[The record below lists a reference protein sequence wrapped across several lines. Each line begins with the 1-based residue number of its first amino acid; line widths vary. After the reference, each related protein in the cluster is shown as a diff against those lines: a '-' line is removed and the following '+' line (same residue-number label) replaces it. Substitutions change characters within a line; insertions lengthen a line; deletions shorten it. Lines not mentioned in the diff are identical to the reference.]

1 MTDPRLIDVP
11 PLVPRTGGPFI
22 RWLSLM
28 LLRLFR
34 WRITGTMPNEP
45 RAVLISA
52 PHTSNLD
59 GFFTA
64 VSSLA
69 IGLHTYF
76 LVKHTAFVGPF
87 DRLLR
92 AVGALPVDRA
102 NSKNL
107 VADMA
112 RQIRESE
119 RMWLAVAP
127 EGTRNATEWK
137 TGFYWMAVQ
146 AGVPIILIAFD
157 YAKRETQILGIFHPT
172 GDIKKDLPE
181 LMARYRDITPRHPD
195 RLSPAMQSLRTPQ
208 A

>member
-1 MTDPRLIDVP
+1 MPPQVP
-11 PLVPRTGGPFI
+11 TTGGPFV
-22 RWLSLM
+22 RWICLM
-28 LLRLFR
+28 ILRLFR
-34 WRITGTMPNEP
+34 WRITGALPNEP

-69 IGLHTYF
+69 LGLQCYF

-87 DRLLR
+87 GKLLR

-107 VADMA
+107 VSDMA

-119 RMWLAVAP
+119 RMWLAIAP
-127 EGTRNATEWK
+127 EGTRNAKGWK
-137 TGFYWMAVQ
+137 TGFYWMAVEAQ
-146 AGVPIILIAFD
+146 VPIILIAFD
-157 YAKRETQILGIFHPT
+157 YAKRETMVLGQFQPT
-172 GDIKKDLPE
+172 GNIEQDLPE
-181 LMARYRDITPRHPD
+181 LIRRYKDITPRHLD
-195 RLSPAMQSLRTPQ
+195 RLSDAMKEMRGEK
-208 A
+208 